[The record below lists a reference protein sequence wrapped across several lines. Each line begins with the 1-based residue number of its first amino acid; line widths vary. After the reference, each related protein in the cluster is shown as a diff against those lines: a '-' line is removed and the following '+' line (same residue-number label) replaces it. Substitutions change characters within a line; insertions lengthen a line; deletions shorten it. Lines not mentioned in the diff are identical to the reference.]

1 MPMKGFNRKEGQLFI
16 DDISLK
22 DVAKKF
28 GTPVYVYSANKLKE
42 NLNNYL
48 SSVRKEDKVC
58 YSVKSNS
65 NIHILSLLSGLGSG
79 FDVVSGNELKRCL
92 EAGAKPE
99 DIVFS
104 GVGKTEEEI
113 RLAIN
118 AGIFSINIESEEE
131 LERII
136 NTSKD
141 LKKQAECIIRINPDL
156 SSESHPYIQTG
167 LKTSKFGV
175 LKERVDSMARKASE
189 SGSVNLKGIASHVGS
204 QIFDKELILENLNIL
219 IEISTHIT
227 AQGHNLRYMDLGGGF
242 GISYKEEKELNI
254 DEVLSEIIS
263 VLEPLNLN
271 LILEPGRS
279 ISGNT
284 GVLLSKIEY
293 LKETPDLNFAVIDS
307 GMNDFLRP
315 SLYEAWHDISAV
327 ETTDKKELL
336 YKVVGPVCES
346 GDTFGEERLLS
357 LDENS
362 ILAIHDAGAYGHAM
376 SSNYNSRLKSSEIL
390 IEDKE
395 IKVIRRRE
403 TFDDLLRQERD
414 V

>member
-1 MPMKGFNRKEGQLFI
+1 MKGFNRKEGQLFI

-22 DVAKKF
+22 DVANKF

-175 LKERVDSMARKASE
+175 LKEKVDSMARKATA

-227 AQGHNLRYMDLGGGF
+227 AQGHNLRYVDLGGGF
-242 GISYKEEKELNI
+242 GISYKEEKELSI

-315 SLYEAWHDISAV
+315 SLYQAWHDISVV

-346 GDTFGEERLLS
+346 GDTFGEERFLS

-376 SSNYNSRLKSSEIL
+376 SSNYNSRPKSSEIL

>member
-1 MPMKGFNRKEGQLFI
+1 MKGINRKKGQLFI

-22 DVAKKF
+22 DIAKKF

-65 NIHILSLLSGLGSG
+65 NIHILSLLAELGSG
-79 FDVVSGNELKRCL
+79 FDVVSGNELRRCL
-92 EAGAKPE
+92 EAGANPQN
-99 DIVFS
+99 IVFS
-104 GVGKTEEEI
+104 GVGKTKEEI

-118 AGIFSINIESEEE
+118 TGIFSINVESEEE

-136 NTSKD
+136 NISRD
-141 LKKQAECIIRINPDL
+141 LKKQVECIIRINPDL

-175 LKERVDSMARKASE
+175 LKEKVDSMARKASE
-189 SGSVNLKGIASHVGS
+189 SGFINLKGIASHVGS
-204 QIFDKELILENLNIL
+204 QIFNKELILDNLNLL
-219 IEISTHIT
+219 IEISTQLT
-227 AQGHNLRYMDLGGGF
+227 KQGHKLRYIDLGGGF

-254 DEVLSEIIS
+254 DEVLSEIIP

-293 LKETPDLNFAVIDS
+293 LKKTPDINFAVIDS
-307 GMNDFLRP
+307 GMNDLLRP
-315 SLYEAWHDISAV
+315 SLYGAWHDISVV
-327 ETTDKKELL
+327 ENKDNEEMFF
-336 YKVVGPVCES
+336 KVVGPVCES
-346 GDTFGEERLLS
+346 GDTFGEERLLGI
-357 LDENS
+357 DENS
-362 ILAIHDAGAYGHAM
+362 ILAIHDVGAYGHVM
-376 SSNYNSRLKSSEIL
+376 SSYYNSRPKSSEIL
-390 IEDKE
+390 IEDE
-395 IKVIRRRE
+395 EVKVIRRRE
-403 TFDDLLRQERD
+403 TYDDLLSQEKD

>member
-1 MPMKGFNRKEGQLFI
+1 MKGFNRKEGQLFI

-22 DVAKKF
+22 DIAKKF

-42 NLNNYL
+42 NLNNYI
-48 SSVRKEDKVC
+48 SSVRKKDKVC

-65 NIHILSLLSGLGSG
+65 NIHILSLLSELGSG
-79 FDVVSGNELKRCL
+79 FDVVSGNELRRCL

-104 GVGKTEEEI
+104 GVGKTKEEI

-136 NTSKD
+136 NISKD

-175 LKERVDSMARKASE
+175 LKEKVDSMARKASE

-204 QIFDKELILENLNIL
+204 QIFDKELILENLNLL
-219 IEISTHIT
+219 IEILRSINS
-227 AQGHNLRYMDLGGGF
+227 QGHNLRYVDLGGGI
-242 GISYKEEKELNI
+242 GISYQEEKELKIN
-254 DEVLSEIIS
+254 EVLAEIIP
-263 VLEPLNLN
+263 VLEPFNLN

-279 ISGNT
+279 ISGNA

-293 LKETPDLNFAVIDS
+293 LKKTPDLNFAVIDS

-315 SLYEAWHDISAV
+315 SLYEAWHDISVV
-327 ETTDKKELL
+327 EAKDKKDLF

-357 LDENS
+357 LDKNS

-376 SSNYNSRLKSSEIL
+376 SSNYNSRLRCSEIL
-390 IEDKE
+390 IEDEKV
-395 IKVIRRRE
+395 KVIRRRE